1 MKFCK
6 HENIISTCNS
16 DARFLKFTLN
26 IKTYKKF
33 EEFIFKLVLRESLL
47 KNNLYSMKKKKLELL
62 TIDTLSSIYFV
73 NMNNTRDT
81 NYFTKKLI
89 NCWYDDWL
97 LINEKVLLMIGLNKI
112 SKRLVTLIFYKN
124 IIK

>member
-47 KNNLYSMKKKKLELL
+47 KNNWYSMKKKKLELL

-73 NMNNTRDT
+73 NMNNIRDT

-89 NCWYDDWL
+89 NYWYDDWL
-97 LINEKVLLMIGLNKI
+97 LINEKVILMIGLNKI
-112 SKRLVTLIFYKN
+112 SKRLITLIFYKN